1 MQPSSRDPEQSRTYG
16 RSAAVLGGQYRRFF
30 GASIAAAMMLQ
41 ATIIMDTIFVGQLV
55 GPVAM
60 SGVRVAS
67 PIVNLLSV
75 LATLVGVGGSTLAS
89 IAMGRRDRDG
99 ANEAFTTSILL
110 SLALGAVFAAIVV
123 PLAEPIARA
132 ISSMELSTSAPV
144 RLRNTPNCTSAPAL
158 RKALAVS

>member
-41 ATIIMDTIFVGQLV
+41 VTIIMDTIFVGQLV

-67 PIVNLLSV
+67 PIV
-75 LATLVGVGGSTLAS
+75 G
-89 IAMGRRDRDG
+89 
-99 ANEAFTTSILL
+99 
-110 SLALGAVFAAIVV
+110 
-123 PLAEPIARA
+123 
-132 ISSMELSTSAPV
+132 LSTYSP
-144 RLRNTPNCTSAPAL
+144 
-158 RKALAVS
+158 K